1 MQAASI
7 TLTILL
13 AVALVVLWWRSV
25 DWSAIDEHA
34 ERLSQLEQ
42 QARNSKASI
51 EALTFCVEELQDRQF
66 EHEQDHVP
74 ARKAAAKRA
83 PAKPTIPT
91 VAAPV
96 KPAAKTAPAKKA
108 APKRAPTKKSPV
120 SAR

>member
-42 QARNSKASI
+42 QADRKSTRLNSS
-51 EALTFCVEELQDRQF
+51 
-66 EHEQDHVP
+66 H
-74 ARKAAAKRA
+74 
-83 PAKPTIPT
+83 
-91 VAAPV
+91 
-96 KPAAKTAPAKKA
+96 
-108 APKRAPTKKSPV
+108 
-120 SAR
+120 